1 MELRFR
7 TPDAWVEAVLGD
19 FDTFLAD
26 HASCEKKASGMALS
40 IAAHYPDQPK
50 LLRAMADLAVEEL
63 AHYRDTVHW
72 LQARN
77 AVPQADTKDPYI
89 HAMNTLVRRGR
100 DVYLH
105 DRLLIGAIVERRGNE
120 RFGLIA
126 SAIEDV
132 PLQRFYRRIATSEA
146 NHWRL
151 FLDLAGD
158 YDQGYLGEL
167 LEHEAAIV
175 AELPIAAALH

>member
-1 MELRFR
+1 MELRYA
-7 TPDAWVEAVLGD
+7 TPDAWLDAVFAD

-40 IAAHYPDQPK
+40 IAAHYPDRPR

-63 AHYRDTVHW
+63 VHYRDTVHW
-72 LQARN
+72 LQERGAT
-77 AVPQADTKDPYI
+77 PTADTKDPYVHQLSALI
-89 HAMNTLVRRGR
+89 RRGQ

-105 DRLLIGAIVERRGNE
+105 DRLLVAALVERRGNE

-126 SAIEDV
+126 DHLEDV
-132 PLQRFYRRIATSEA
+132 PLQRFYRRITASEA

-151 FLDLAGD
+151 FLDLAGS
-158 YDQGYLGEL
+158 YDHGFLDHL
-167 LEHEAAIV
+167 LEREAEIIAG
-175 AELPIAAALH
+175 LPPKPALH